1 MEPRETHDRVTLK
14 ARMSV
19 ETWRKKLQKET
30 ERAKAVHA
38 KWAGHCIAI
47 HFAALHLYAHNPTDE
62 MIGRQM
68 IAAYLV
74 APRYREI
81 AWKAFMDSYQAARQ

>member
-1 MEPRETHDRVTLK
+1 MEPRETHDRVTPK

-47 HFAALHLYAHNPTDE
+47 QFATPHLHAHNLTHE

-68 IAAYLV
+68 IAA
-74 APRYREI
+74 
-81 AWKAFMDSYQAARQ
+81 F